1 MDDQFDDRA
10 LHTVDQLHRTAQEI
24 EVAHT
29 VRVVLGAL
37 TALFAVVAA
46 LRIYRDRILL
56 GVESATAT
64 TPSKDPRSKSAQ

>member
-1 MDDQFDDRA
+1 M
-10 LHTVDQLHRTAQEI
+10 
-24 EVAHT
+24 
-29 VRVVLGAL
+29 LGAL